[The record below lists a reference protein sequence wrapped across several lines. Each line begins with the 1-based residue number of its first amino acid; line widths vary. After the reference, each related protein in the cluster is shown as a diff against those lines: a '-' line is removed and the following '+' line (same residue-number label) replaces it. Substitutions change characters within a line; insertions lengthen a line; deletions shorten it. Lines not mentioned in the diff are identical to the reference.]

1 VIFRQLFDAETS
13 TYSYLLADA
22 DTREA
27 VLIDPVREQLERD
40 LQLLDELELQL
51 VWSCET
57 HVHADHVTSAAR
69 LREHLG
75 CRLVVGVASGVA
87 RADVQVSDGELI
99 RFGSH
104 ALEARATPGHTAG
117 CVTYLCASQAMAFTG
132 DTLLVRACGR
142 TDFQEGDARAL
153 YRSVHDKIFILP
165 EQTKLYPAHDYRGH
179 TMTTVA
185 EEKRFNPRLGGG
197 RGIDAFVALMD
208 GLELPYPRRMDEAV
222 PANLESGAGAAASG
236 EDAASRED
244 RLALQRMASRA
255 GQDPS
260 LWLGTGI

>member
-1 VIFRQLFDAETS
+1 MIFRQLFDAETS

-22 DTREA
+22 ETREA

-40 LQLLDELELQL
+40 LQLIEELGLRL

-69 LREHLG
+69 LREKLG
-75 CRLVVGVASGVA
+75 CRLVVGAASGVSG
-87 RADVQVSDGELI
+87 ADAGASDGDRV
-99 RFGSH
+99 RFGRH
-104 ALEARATPGHTAG
+104 ALEARTTPGHTAG
-117 CVTYLCASQAMAFTG
+117 CVTYVCAAQSMAFTG
-132 DTLLVRACGR
+132 DTLLVRGCGR

-153 YRSVHDKIFILP
+153 YRSVHERIFVLP
-165 EQTKLYPAHDYRGH
+165 EQTRLYPAHDYRGH
-179 TMTTVA
+179 TVTTVS
-185 EEKRFNPRLGGG
+185 EEKAFNPRLGEG
-197 RGIDAFVALMD
+197 RGVDAFVALMD

-222 PANLESGAGAAASG
+222 PANLASGAGPAAA
-236 EDAASRED
+236 EDDATARED
-244 RLALQRMASRA
+244 RLALQRIASRA